1 MDLVDIQ
8 AMESK
13 LNDVTVTAI
22 PMTNLPHGLK
32 ITHST
37 HPQTK
42 SHFHQPNQ
50 SVTIQTATNLQIQQ
64 LQNKKQLQ
72 QQQQAAANLT
82 RISADIT
89 TPLSS
94 LPAGTSFSYNGSS
107 QNNQAANANGLSKY
121 AQLLSVIEEMGR
133 DIRPTYANG
142 RSSGE
147 RLKRS
152 IIHAKVSEFDVIT
165 AYFKRGERRCAAHE
179 CSKIN
184 IRL

>member
-42 SHFHQPNQ
+42 THFHQPQQ
-50 SVTIQTATNLQIQQ
+50 SVTIQNANNLQIQQ
-64 LQNKKQLQ
+64 MQNKKQLQ
-72 QQQQAAANLT
+72 QQQQAAAAANLT
-82 RISADIT
+82 RITADIT

-107 QNNQAANANGLSKY
+107 QNNQGANANGLSKY

-152 IIHAKVSEFDVIT
+152 IVHAKVLVRECLMET
-165 AYFKRGERRCAAHE
+165 ERSARQ
-179 CSKIN
+179 
-184 IRL
+184 